1 MLGMNIGRHDSGV
14 AYLNIKSPVDYSFEV
29 YQSERLTKTKN
40 QGDYPFVALKKFKID
55 HPELFNSLT
64 PSQVAM
70 NSFHSAP
77 AKMEELYSH
86 FPTYNEYITTFGF
99 EKFSTLYHPEIFQPG
114 HHISHA
120 YSAWGFSPFEK
131 AFVIVFDGCGSK
143 RGEFQDYFKENHIG
157 TSGEGPHFETL
168 SVYLLENGNLTP
180 VHKEWTKFEK
190 VDKVNHFI
198 GGSLG
203 NLFSLSS
210 SRIFGNWRE
219 AGKVMGLASYGKAFK
234 IDSATEFQHSIIQEP
249 FEIYK
254 GKQAFDNQPKE
265 SFKRSADIAASV
277 QEYFEN
283 TFLKFCSELKVKYPG
298 FDNLIMAGGCALN
311 CLTNSR
317 LIKDK
322 YFKNVF
328 IPPFPNDEGI
338 SMGAILC
345 LAHREGK
352 IAFRKLDINK
362 MHAYLGRGKSGE
374 ITLAQLKDS
383 FKGFKIRDW
392 KETSKVLADGNVVAV
407 FQGASEVGPRALGNR
422 SLLVRPDLKDIKKY
436 LNENIKFREEFRP
449 YGATVLQEDVH
460 YYFDVDP
467 GFIAPFMTFA
477 PLIRDSKEAYLKG
490 VTHHDRTSRI
500 QTISSSQ
507 NPRYHQIISGFKA
520 ITGESVILNT
530 SLNIMGQPI
539 LEDLSDA
546 VIFMKDSKVNFIM
559 INDYLLERDEKN

>member
-14 AYLNIKSPVDYSFEV
+14 AYLNIKSPTDYSLEV
-29 YQSERLTKTKN
+29 FQSERLTKKKN
-40 QGDYPFVALKKFKID
+40 QGDYPFVALKKFRED
-55 HPELFNSLT
+55 YPELFYALT
-64 PSQVAM
+64 PAQVAM

-77 AKMEELYSH
+77 SKMEELYRH
-86 FPTYNEYITTFGF
+86 FPTYGEFITNFGF
-99 EKFSTLYHPEIFQPG
+99 EKFSTLHHPEIFQPG

-131 AFVIVFDGCGSK
+131 AMVIVFDGCGSK
-143 RGEFQDYFKENHIG
+143 RGDFQDYYKENDIG

-168 SVYLLENGNLTP
+168 SVYLLDNGKLKP
-180 VHKEWTKFEK
+180 VHKEWTSFEK
-190 VDKVNHFI
+190 AVKVNHFI

-203 NLFSLSS
+203 NLFSLTS

-219 AGKVMGLASYGKAFK
+219 AGKVMGLSSYGKPFK
-234 IDSATEFQHSIIQEP
+234 IDSLTDFQHMIIEEP

-254 GKQAFDNQPKE
+254 GKEAFDNQSQE
-265 SFKRSADIAASV
+265 SFKRSADIAASA
-277 QEYFEN
+277 QFYFEEN
-283 TFLKFCSELKVKYPG
+283 FLKLCTEMKTKHSG
-298 FDNLIMAGGCALN
+298 FDNLILVGGCALN

-317 LIKDK
+317 LLKDK

-338 SMGAILC
+338 SIGAVLC
-345 LAHREGK
+345 LAHREDK
-352 IAFRKLDINK
+352 IAFRKLNINK
-362 MHAYLGRGKSGE
+362 MHAYLGRSKSAE
-374 ITLAQLKDS
+374 ITLKQMKES
-383 FKGFKIRDW
+383 FNDFKVRDW
-392 KETSKVLADGNVVAV
+392 KDTPQVLADGHIVAV
-407 FQGASEVGPRALGNR
+407 FQGPSEVGPRALGNR

-436 LNENIKFREEFRP
+436 LNENIKFREDFRP

-460 YYFDVDP
+460 HYFDVEP
-467 GFIAPFMTFA
+467 GFVAPFMTFA
-477 PLIRDSKEAYLKG
+477 PLIRDSKESYLKG

-500 QTISSSQ
+500 QTISSQQ
-507 NPRYHQIISGFKA
+507 NHRFYEIISGFKA
-520 ITGESVILNT
+520 LTGESVLLNT

-546 VIFMKDSKVNFIM
+546 ISFMKDSKVNYLM